1 MRLPLPT
8 PSGLLGAAAS
18 VRDGV
23 TSAVDGVGDAIDLVP
38 RAGELVTRIGALL
51 DRVDVLVDRAEGA
64 LTRVESV
71 LTKADGAVGGA
82 LRTLTA
88 ADAAVATASAVA
100 IKADRL
106 VAGAT
111 GVLDSSDHLLGEI
124 KPVARALMPAAQRFA
139 NSLEPRE
146 VDAAITLLD
155 RLPTVLTHLDED
167 VLPMLQQLDRVG
179 PDVHQIL
186 EVVDDLR
193 EVLTGLPGVGLLK
206 RFGDRKEDEDA
217 R

>member
-8 PSGLLGAAAS
+8 PSELLGAAAS
-18 VRDGV
+18 VKDGV
-23 TSAVDGVGDAIDLVP
+23 SSAVDGVGDAIDLVP

-51 DRVDVLVDRAEGA
+51 DRVDVLVDRAESA
-64 LTRVESV
+64 LTQVETV
-71 LTKADGAVGGA
+71 LMKADGAADGA
-82 LRTLTA
+82 RSTLTA
-88 ADAAVATASAVA
+88 ADAAVVTASAVA
-100 IKADRL
+100 VKADRL

-111 GVLDSSDHLLGEI
+111 GVLESSDRLLSEV

-139 NSLEPRE
+139 DSVEPRE

-186 EVVDDLR
+186 EIVEDLR

-206 RFGDRKEDEDA
+206 RLGDRKEDEDA